1 MSDHPRQEPA
11 PLLAE
16 FPLPDSGA
24 WRAEAERLL
33 KGAPF
38 AKALVTRT
46 LEGVDLAPMAT
57 EADTAGLPWLDSLPG
72 QAPFVRGAR
81 PAEDGGARWLVAQEL
96 PLPAAAE
103 VNEALRHDLERGLEA
118 VHLVLDAAGRRG
130 LDPDAAPAAD
140 VGRGGTSLATAAD
153 LVQIFAGIEPAAHP
167 LLLQAGASALPVAAL
182 LLAALQ
188 ERGADPA
195 ELCGCLGG
203 DPLAQWAADGTLP
216 RPLAALRDEQ
226 AALLEWAEASAPGL
240 GTVPVTEDPWHDGGA
255 DGALSLGLVLA
266 SAVDALRDLEARGI
280 EPGRSAA
287 RIRFHVCIASDF
299 FGEIARLRALRLLWT
314 RVQEAAGLEPQPALI
329 QARTSRRTQTV
340 HDPHVNMLRA
350 TTQAFSA
357 VLGGAQALH
366 VAPFD
371 EVDSVP
377 DAFGRRIARNV
388 QLLLRHET
396 RADHVSDPAGG
407 SWFAERLTADLAE
420 AAWKHF
426 QDIEAAGG
434 LAAALV
440 DGTVQARITEA
451 ADRRRDR
458 LATGRDVLV
467 GTTRYAD
474 PAEPVRAPRGP
485 APGFASTRGR
495 EVAGA
500 RSTAA
505 VSVPAPGAA
514 PQAALDALVAA
525 AAAGAS
531 LGALS
536 AALAAAAPGEAAAI
550 EPVAVRRDAAPF
562 EELRARVAGL
572 AAADPG
578 RARVA
583 CACMG
588 SLPRTL
594 PRLDFVRGFLRTA
607 GFTVA
612 EGEFHQA
619 PAAAAAAALADGA
632 ATVMVVALDDVYAA
646 EGEALVRALKA
657 GDSPPRV
664 LVAGRPEA
672 QAAALAAAGADDFI
686 HVRSNLLET
695 LGALVAALEV
705 SR

>member
-1 MSDHPRQEPA
+1 MSDHPRQDPA

-16 FPLPDSGA
+16 FPLPDAGA

-38 AKALVTRT
+38 AKALVKRT
-46 LEGVDLAPMAT
+46 LEGVDLVPMAT

-81 PAEDGGARWLVAQEL
+81 AADDPGACWLVAQEM

-118 VHLVLDAAGRRG
+118 VHLVLDAAGRAG

-140 VGRGGTSLATAAD
+140 VGRGGASLATAAD
-153 LVQIFAGIEPAAHP
+153 FAQVFADLDPTAHP
-167 LLLQAGASALPVAAL
+167 LLLQAGASGLPAAAL
-182 LLAALQ
+182 LLAALA
-188 ERGADPA
+188 ERGVAPSG
-195 ELCGCLGG
+195 LGGTIGG
-203 DPLAQWAADGTLP
+203 DPLAQWAAEGALP

-226 AALLEWAEASAPGL
+226 AALLQWAETAAPGL
-240 GTVPVTEDPWHDGGA
+240 ATAPVMEDPWHDGGA
-255 DGALSLGLVLA
+255 DGALSLGLLLA
-266 SAVDALRDLEARGI
+266 SAVATLRDLEARGVDP
-280 EPGRSAA
+280 ERTAA
-287 RIRFHVCIASDF
+287 HIRFHVCIASDF

-357 VLGGAQALH
+357 VLGGAQGLH
-366 VAPFD
+366 VSPFD

-377 DAFGRRIARNV
+377 DGFSRRIARNV

-396 RADHVSDPAGG
+396 RAHHVGDPAGG

-420 AAWKHF
+420 AAWSHF
-426 QDIEAAGG
+426 QAVEAAGG
-434 LAAALV
+434 LAAALQS
-440 DGTVQARITEA
+440 GLVQERITAA
-451 ADRRRDR
+451 ADRRRER

-474 PAEPVRAPRGP
+474 PAEPARAARGP
-485 APGFASTRGR
+485 APDF
-495 EVAGA
+495 
-500 RSTAA
+500 AA
-505 VSVPAPGAA
+505 VRAGDVASVRSAD
-514 PQAALDALVAA
+514 ALDLPSLGTDPVAAVEAMVAA
-525 AAAGAS
+525 AARGAS

-536 AALAAAAPGEAAAI
+536 AALAAAAPGGADTTLA
-550 EPVAVRRDAAPF
+550 VAVRRDAAPF
-562 EELRARVAGL
+562 EELRARVAAL
-572 AAADPG
+572 AAADPS

-583 CACMG
+583 CACVG

-607 GFTVA
+607 GFDVV
-612 EGEFHQA
+612 EGEFHA
-619 PAAAAAAALADGA
+619 TAAAAAAAALATGA
-632 ATVMVVALDDVYAA
+632 ATVMAVALDDVYAA

-657 GDSPPRV
+657 GDPPPRV

-672 QAAALAAAGADDFI
+672 CAAALATAGADDFI

-705 SR
+705 PR